1 MSLRES
7 PLGAIHREHDAKMTD
22 FGGWAMPV
30 KYTSI
35 THEHDAVRNA
45 VGIFDV
51 SHMGEVF
58 VSGPD
63 ATELMN
69 RLTTNDVAD
78 LSAGDAQYACITRE
92 DGIIVDDTV
101 VYLLPDGET
110 YLFIPN
116 AGHDEEMESRW
127 RDHADCW
134 NLSVIIEN
142 RTLSTGMVA
151 VQGPHAVE
159 RVNEEASTDVSAL
172 GRFSVCET
180 AIGGVECHV
189 ARTGYTGED
198 GFEIVFDADD
208 AAALWNTFEGVQPC
222 GLGARDTLRLEAG
235 LLLSGQDFHP
245 EIEPRTPFEAGLG
258 FVVSLDTEFVGR
270 DALVDADPDQSMV
283 GIELDGRGV
292 PRAGCSVLK
301 ADEHV
306 GELTSGTMSPTLDL
320 PIGIGYVDADVAEP
334 GTDVEIDIRGR
345 SIPATVETPRFLQ
358 RHQ

>member
-1 MSLRES
+1 MSLRQS

-35 THEHDAVRNA
+35 THEHEAVRDS

-63 ATELMN
+63 APELMN
-69 RLTTNDVAD
+69 RLTTNDVSE
-78 LSAGDAQYACITRE
+78 LSSGDAQYACITRE

-116 AGHDEEMESRW
+116 AGHDEEMEARW
-127 RDHADCW
+127 RDYADRW
-134 NLSVIIEN
+134 DLSVTIEN
-142 RTLSTGMVA
+142 CTASTGMVA

-159 RVNEEASTDVSAL
+159 RVTEEASTDVSEL
-172 GRFSVCET
+172 SRFSVCET
-180 AIGGVECHV
+180 TISGVDCLV

-198 GFEIVFDADD
+198 GVEIVFDVED
-208 AAALWNTFEGVQPC
+208 AEALWNTFDGVQPC

-245 EIEPRTPFEAGLG
+245 ETEPRTPFEAGLS
-258 FVVSLDTEFVGR
+258 FVVSLDTDFVGR
-270 DALVDADPDQSMV
+270 DALADFEADQSMV
-283 GIELDGRGV
+283 GIELTGRGV
-292 PRAGCSVLK
+292 PRAGCSVL
-301 ADEHV
+301 AAGEQV
-306 GELTSGTMSPTLDL
+306 GELTSGTMSPTLSL
-320 PIGIGYVDADVAEP
+320 PIGIGYVDEDVAEP
-334 GTDVEIDIRGR
+334 GTEVSIDIRGR
-345 SIPATVETPRFLQ
+345 PVDATVETPRFLQ